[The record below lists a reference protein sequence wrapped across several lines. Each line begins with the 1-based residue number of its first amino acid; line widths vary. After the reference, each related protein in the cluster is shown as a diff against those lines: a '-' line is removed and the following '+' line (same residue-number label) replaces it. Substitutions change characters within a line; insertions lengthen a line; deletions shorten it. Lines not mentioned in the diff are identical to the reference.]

1 MDRILQCGD
10 VIMDMNQMC
19 AALCVHRWLHWLHW
33 ASNQPGLAIAGLVPG
48 PDFLFPTSC
57 SSARLDQLQTLQ
69 TTLYSHYGKQS
80 ALILVI
86 RAQLSANHTAVNI
99 CCRENDAQW
108 LHLSLEIDW
117 KSQQNSE
124 FVAYT
129 IVSFMFYDYPKW
141 CKKSCNWILRWGD
154 RFSAF
159 L

>member
-48 PDFLFPTSC
+48 PDSLFPTSR

-99 CCRENDAQW
+99 CFTR
-108 LHLSLEIDW
+108 
-117 KSQQNSE
+117 
-124 FVAYT
+124 
-129 IVSFMFYDYPKW
+129 KW
-141 CKKSCNWILRWGD
+141 CAVITSFTRNRLKEPTEFRVCCIHYCVVHVLWLPEMMQEVLQLNFALRG
-154 RFSAF
+154 
-159 L
+159 